1 VTDELVKRAMG
12 GDQEAFGVLVT
23 RSLPRLVGIAGLILR
38 RRDAAEDAAQEA
50 IVRAWRDLPS
60 LREPDRFD
68 AWLYR
73 LLIRA
78 CHDQRRREARGSDT
92 THRDPRERAVPDHA
106 TAYADRDA
114 IEAGLRRLT
123 VDQRTVI
130 VLRYYLQLSH
140 PEIALAAQIPV
151 GTVKSRINRALS
163 ALQAALAAD
172 ARGLTPE
179 RPT

>member
-1 VTDELVKRAMG
+1 MG
-12 GDQEAFGVLVT
+12 GDREAFGALAT
-23 RSLPRLVGIAGLILR
+23 LSLPRLVGIAGLILR
-38 RRDAAEDAAQEA
+38 RHDAAEDAAQEA
-50 IVRAWRDLPS
+50 LVRAWRDLPS

-73 LLIRA
+73 VLIRA
-78 CHDQRRREARGSDT
+78 CHDQRRSEARETDTT
-92 THRDPRERAVPDHA
+92 THRDRATDAAPDHA
-106 TAYADRDA
+106 TAFADRDA

-123 VDQRTVI
+123 VDQRTVV

-140 PEIALAAQIPV
+140 LEIADVAQIPV
-151 GTVKSRINRALS
+151 GTVKSRINRALA

-179 RPT
+179 RPA

>member
-1 VTDELVKRAMG
+1 MG
-12 GDQEAFGVLVT
+12 GDREAFGALAA

-38 RRDAAEDAAQEA
+38 RHDAAEDAAQEA

-73 LLIRA
+73 LLVRA
-78 CHDQRRREARGSDT
+78 CHDQRRRDARGSDT
-92 THRDPRERAVPDHA
+92 TSRRDEPADAVPDHTIA
-106 TAYADRDA
+106 FADRDA

-151 GTVKSRINRALS
+151 GTVKSRINRALN

-172 ARGLTPE
+172 ARGLRPE
-179 RPT
+179 RPA

>member
-1 VTDELVKRAMG
+1 MG
-12 GDQEAFGVLVT
+12 GDREAFGELAS

-38 RRDAAEDAAQEA
+38 RHDAAEDAAQEA

-78 CHDQRRREARGSDT
+78 CHDQRRREARRSDGVI
-92 THRDPRERAVPDHA
+92 HGGRPAHAVPDHA
-106 TAYADRDA
+106 VAFADRDA
-114 IEAGLRRLT
+114 IEVGLRRLT

-130 VLRYYLQLSH
+130 VLRFYLQLSH
-140 PEIALAAQIPV
+140 PEIAHVAQIPV

-163 ALQAALAAD
+163 ALHAALAAD
-172 ARGLTPE
+172 ARGLTRE
-179 RPT
+179 RPA